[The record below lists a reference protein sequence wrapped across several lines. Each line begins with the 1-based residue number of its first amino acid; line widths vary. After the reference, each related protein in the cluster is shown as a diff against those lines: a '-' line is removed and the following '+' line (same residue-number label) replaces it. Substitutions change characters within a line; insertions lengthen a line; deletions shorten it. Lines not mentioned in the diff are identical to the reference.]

1 MIGKVDK
8 DGSEY
13 SGGDVGRLRQ
23 HPRGETM
30 GGGKRW
36 GVMRAKEYK

>member
-1 MIGKVDK
+1 MIGTVDK

-30 GGGKRW
+30 GWGKEVGSDEGK
-36 GVMRAKEYK
+36 GV